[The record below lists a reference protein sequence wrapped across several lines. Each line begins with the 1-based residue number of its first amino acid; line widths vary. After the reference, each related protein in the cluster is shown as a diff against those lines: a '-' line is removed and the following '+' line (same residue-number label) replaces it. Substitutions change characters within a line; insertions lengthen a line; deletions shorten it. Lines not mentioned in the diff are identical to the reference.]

1 MRVMARIEAKVL
13 LVSMMLLLGGC
24 SSMNDAKL
32 AAAQS
37 YVHGENDA
45 NGEGGSENGVEYYD
59 DTDPRDPLEDFNRP
73 IFDFNWKVLDSYILK
88 PMATGYGNYVP
99 APVRTGLLNVVLN
112 LEEPVNLIN
121 DILQFKIKDA
131 GVTTG
136 RFLINST
143 IGILG
148 IFDVAGKLGL
158 DRKEED
164 FAQTLGVWGVDQG
177 AYLMLPGVGPTTA
190 KDLTGDLVDTA
201 AFGFNMLSWPQS
213 LLKLTIKTLDTRVD
227 LMSQEQLLND
237 AIDPYL
243 FTKEIYLQRQ
253 EYKLYDGDVPES
265 VDEFEDIDEDELD
278 EEDEDL

>member
-1 MRVMARIEAKVL
+1 MARIEAKVL

-24 SSMNDAKL
+24 SSMPDDKL
-32 AAAQS
+32 AAAQNNAN
-37 YVHGENDA
+37 GA
-45 NGEGGSENGVEYYD
+45 NGEGSASVEESAEYYD
-59 DTDPRDPLEDFNRP
+59 DTDSRDPIEDFNRP
-73 IFDFNWKVLDSYILK
+73 IFDFNWKVLDQYILK
-88 PMATGYGNYVP
+88 PVAIGYGNYVP

-112 LEEPVNLIN
+112 LEEPVNLVN

-143 IGILG
+143 IGLLG
-148 IFDVAGKLGL
+148 IFDVAGELGL
-158 DRKEED
+158 ERKEED
-164 FAQTLGVWGVDQG
+164 FAQTLGVWGVDHG
-177 AYLMLPGVGPTTA
+177 AYLMLPGAGPSTA
-190 KDLTGDLVDTA
+190 KDLTGDIIDSA

-227 LMSQEQLLND
+227 LLSQEQLLND

-243 FTKEIYLQRQ
+243 FTKELYLQRQ
-253 EYKLYDGDVPES
+253 DYKLYDGDVPENE
-265 VDEFEDIDEDELD
+265 DEFEGIDEDELD